1 MINLNNEMEGDQ
13 ESLYE
18 IAKFYMRRGESESE
32 NACWFWL
39 PIVNCD
45 CDLRFFVD
53 LALALAL
60 ALAPCSLQ
68 CKLTFNNICM
78 CIELRTVLRT

>member
-32 NACWFWL
+32 NA
-39 PIVNCD
+39 
-45 CDLRFFVD
+45 
-53 LALALAL
+53 
-60 ALAPCSLQ
+60 
-68 CKLTFNNICM
+68 
-78 CIELRTVLRT
+78 